1 MKYSETGKF
10 TANQE
15 KLSKEIADRIKK
27 LCKSGCTILA
37 KSDMLCVYKTKDIQ
51 HAQPLHLATDS
62 DYQHCLKF
70 IDAGNI
76 NGAGAD
82 DTEYFEPSYITEE

>member
-27 LCKSGCTILA
+27 LRKSGCTILA

-51 HAQPLHLATDS
+51 HAQPLHLNS
-62 DYQHCLKF
+62 GCDYSHPLKY
-70 IDAGNI
+70 IDAGHI
-76 NGAGAD
+76 NDAGAD
-82 DTEYFEPSYITEE
+82 DEEHFEPGYITEE